1 MTDDGKLKRRRSR
14 AAWSW
19 ADVERAA
26 RAVPP
31 AASAPRPAPKPTPG
45 RAAVSGIVQKTPASK
60 PAIDRRRVDFAELP
74 WGVKDF

>member
-1 MTDDGKLKRRRSR
+1 MTDDGKPKRRRSQ
-14 AAWSW
+14 AVWSW

-26 RAVPP
+26 RTVPP

-45 RAAVSGIVQKTPASK
+45 RAAEPGIAQKT
-60 PAIDRRRVDFAELP
+60 PAIDRRHIDFAELP